1 VERQQL
7 EWQLVVRELV
17 ERQQLVREQLVR
29 EQLERQHVVGQ
40 HLVRELMELMAM
52 RTKRSLPTPAIALIA
67 AVITAGVASV
77 AVRLPELGRWTRTDV
92 FALAAMIAVTALA
105 ERFALRF
112 RFGAQTKTVTV
123 TEASFA
129 AALIL
134 GVRPGVLTL
143 GAVAGIAA
151 ANAMRGTALHK
162 AAFNVGS
169 WTASV
174 TAAELVFRAAY
185 PTGAMVAVV
194 PAMAAFFALNA
205 GTVVGVI
212 ALVEGR
218 SFASVFGPI
227 ARVEF
232 VHAAGDTA
240 AGIVAAIVLLASPAT
255 APVAVLAG
263 ALCYGTYRRLAPQPA
278 ALLRP
283 VS

>member
-1 VERQQL
+1 MQ
-7 EWQLVVRELV
+7 
-17 ERQQLVREQLVR
+17 
-29 EQLERQHVVGQ
+29 
-40 HLVRELMELMAM
+40 
-52 RTKRSLPTPAIALIA
+52 TKRSLPVTAIALIA
-67 AVITAGVASV
+67 GVITAGAAAVV
-77 AVRLPELGRWTRTDV
+77 VRLPELGRWTTTDGL
-92 FALAAMIAVTALA
+92 ALGALIAVTTLA

-112 RFGAQTKTVTV
+112 RFGAETKMVTV
-123 TEASFA
+123 TEAGFA

-143 GAVAGIAA
+143 GVAAGIAA
-151 ANAMRGTALHK
+151 ANAMRGTAVHK

-174 TAAELVFRAAY
+174 TAAELVFRAAH
-185 PTGAMVAVV
+185 PAGAMVAIV

-227 ARVEF
+227 ARVEL
-232 VHAAGDTA
+232 VHVAGDTA
-240 AGIVAAIVLLASPAT
+240 AGIVAAIVLSASPAT

-263 ALCYGTYRRLAPQPA
+263 ALCYCTYRWLAPEPE
-278 ALLRP
+278 LSPLP
-283 VS
+283 IS